1 MEKTTIIGV
10 SAYMNVWLLALE
22 VLVVCG
28 ISYQKMLFMRRFSWF
43 YEFQEYFSLQKSL
56 LVCSLVVINAEI
68 RQTNTTSN
76 VWKSNSSNCYRL
88 IPNDNASFMS
98 ISYVSW
104 KIKTVAKLLDHLTAI
119 KKPDSGR
126 GLVVYLLKGFF
137 I

>member
-43 YEFQEYFSLQKSL
+43 YEFQEYFSLYKSL
-56 LVCSLVVINAEI
+56 PVCSLVVINAEI
-68 RQTNTTSN
+68 RYDSN
-76 VWKSNSSNCYRL
+76 VWKFNFPNCHRL

-98 ISYVSW
+98 ISYGSW
-104 KIKTVAKLLDHLTAI
+104 EIKTVAKLLDHLTAI
-119 KKPDSGR
+119 KKPRFRKRFCSI
-126 GLVVYLLKGFF
+126 YLLKGFS